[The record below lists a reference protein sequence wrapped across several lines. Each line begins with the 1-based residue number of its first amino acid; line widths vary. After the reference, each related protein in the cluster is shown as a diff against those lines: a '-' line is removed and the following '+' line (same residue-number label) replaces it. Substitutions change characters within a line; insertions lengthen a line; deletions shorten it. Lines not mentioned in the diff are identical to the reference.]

1 MTDLS
6 ILQKSYILVPLCL
19 ILSLMITFVLELV
32 VPSKSDD
39 KNVYIKTSLTT
50 ILVATLIV
58 FIHNME
64 FVTEQII
71 TELPPF

>member
-1 MTDLS
+1 
-6 ILQKSYILVPLCL
+6 
-19 ILSLMITFVLELV
+19 MITFVLELV

-39 KNVYIKTSLTT
+39 KNVYIKTSFTT

-71 TELPPF
+71 TDLPPF